1 MSQPPEKETQ
11 AAVDNI
17 VNADANSNSNQQP
30 TTTTTTTTPLHPTT
44 SDVSSRFS
52 VDSNIDDEDG
62 TGLQPQAYDP
72 EDAQSQLSGNLS
84 STLSRAESLK
94 MVRTETVKSLK
105 DLGLN
110 KTVSIVDPVRPTN
123 INNPI
128 FPEEYTLET
137 MTGLVP
143 VETLHEMGRYRSA
156 TAKAQSLKRT
166 RTGASVATSAAA
178 SSAAGTTSAFRQGP
192 ETTEEEAQ
200 TQTQT
205 PLDEEALTPTSRD
218 DQPFDPEIQFV
229 TFFINDPQN
238 PHNWKPAL
246 RWLYTII
253 LSMMVVCVAFGSSI
267 VTGALGSMSDK
278 YNVSLEVSILSCSLM
293 VLGFAVGPLIW
304 SPLSEQ
310 IGRRPVYFISFG
322 LYFIFNIPCAVAP
335 NIGTILVCRF
345 LCGVFAASGLANVG
359 GSISDMFP
367 TETRGKAIA
376 YFAAAPYGGP
386 VLGPLVGGFI
396 SRYDGRISIV
406 FWVNFAF
413 SGLMWIVGSLI
424 PETYAPVILKKRA
437 KLLRKETG
445 NEKIMTEQEAAGLSL
460 KDIIQTCLYR
470 PLKFALT
477 EPVLDL
483 MCFYVC
489 LIYSLLYAFF
499 FAYPVVFGELYNYGD
514 DLVGMMLIPIIIGA
528 GLALLTTPLI
538 ESYYV
543 KMCHRR
549 QPTPEDRLVGAMIG
563 SPFPAIALWI
573 LGATSEKHVFWV
585 GPASSG
591 LAFGYG
597 MVLIYYS
604 LNNYIIDTYAKY
616 AASALATKVFLRSA
630 GGAAFPLFTM
640 QMYHKLGL
648 HWASWLLAFITTAM
662 IALPFAFYKWG
673 KSLRKRFCREN
684 FSAFPDDDD
693 EDEHEEDISNSTDD
707 KQE

>member
-1 MSQPPEKETQ
+1 MSDPVQNMNEKNLDD
-11 AAVDNI
+11 AVNDNI
-17 VNADANSNSNQQP
+17 HRENESNINS
-30 TTTTTTTTPLHPTT
+30 
-44 SDVSSRFS
+44 VASSRS
-52 VDSNIDDEDG
+52 SIDSDQIAIDDEA
-62 TGLQPQAYDP
+62 LPQAYDP

-94 MVRTETVKSLK
+94 MVRTETAKSLA
-105 DLGLN
+105 DRGLS
-110 KTVSIVDPVRPTN
+110 KTVSVVDPLRPTN
-123 INNPI
+123 VANPI

-137 MTGLVP
+137 ETGLVP
-143 VETLHEMGRYRSA
+143 VETLQEFGRSRAA
-156 TAKAQSLKRT
+156 T
-166 RTGASVATSAAA
+166 
-178 SSAAGTTSAFRQGP
+178 TTSGSLLSRRATRSSFRRSI
-192 ETTEEEAQ
+192 Q
-200 TQTQT
+200 THDENVQIK
-205 PLDEEALTPTSRD
+205 DEEAITPPG
-218 DQPFDPEIQFV
+218 QLIDPEIQFV
-229 TFFINDPQN
+229 TFKINDPEN
-238 PHNWKPAL
+238 PHNWNPKL
-246 RWLYTII
+246 RWIYTI
-253 LSMMVVCVAFGSSI
+253 LFSLMVVCVAFGSSI
-267 VTGALGSMSDK
+267 VTGALPAMSEK
-278 YNVSLEVSILSCSLM
+278 YNVSIEVSILSCSLM

-386 VLGPLVGGFI
+386 VIGPLVGGFI
-396 SRYDGRISIV
+396 GVYDGRISIV

-413 SGLMWIVGSLI
+413 AGLMWIVGSLI

-437 KLLRKETG
+437 KKLRKETG
-445 NEKIMTEQEAAGLSL
+445 NNKIMTEQEAAGLSL
-460 KDIIQTCLYR
+460 SELVKTCLVR
-470 PLKFALT
+470 PLMFAVT

-499 FAYPVVFGELYNYGD
+499 FAYPVVFGELYGYKD
-514 DLVGMMLIPIIIGA
+514 DKVGLVLIPIIIGA
-528 GLALLTTPLI
+528 FLALLTTPLI
-538 ESYYV
+538 EKKYV
-543 KMCHRR
+543 QMAQQR
-549 QPTPEDRLVGAMIG
+549 QPTPEDRLIGAMIG

-573 LGATSEKHVFWV
+573 LGATSEKHVIWV

-604 LNNYIIDTYAKY
+604 LNNYIIDTYSKY

-640 QMYHKLGL
+640 QMYRKLGL
-648 HWASWLLAFITTAM
+648 HWASFLLAFLTTAM

-673 KSLRKRFCREN
+673 KQLRRRFCREN
-684 FSAFPDDDD
+684 YSAFPDDDTD
-693 EDEHEEDISNSTDD
+693 SIEDDDFDSNNTN
-707 KQE
+707 KTQ